1 MQTEISRTT
10 QPQSMPGLRSS
21 TFMSADEAQAAR
33 RARGTRPGQPLVV
46 PMARALGWFSIGMG
60 VTQLLLPRALA
71 RATGMRNHPQLM
83 RAIGIREIASGAGIL
98 VRNKPGWIWTRV
110 AGDVM
115 DLALLG
121 MAATERG
128 QRRGQRRNRLAIT
141 AAAVAGVA
149 AVDIIA
155 SVQQA
160 RFQRSRANSGSG
172 AVNFEKSVTVN
183 RSPDECY
190 RFWRDF
196 SNLPRFMEHVES
208 IDVKSDR
215 LSHWV
220 AKGPA
225 GSTVEWDAEITADQ
239 PGQLLAWHSTE
250 DADVLNAGT
259 VRFEPGPGGRG
270 TVIRVDFHY
279 TPPGGKPGAM
289 VAKLFGEEPE
299 MQIDDDLRH
308 FRQLLETGEITTT
321 VGQSSGPRSMVAR
334 LLRKGAPG

>member
-1 MQTEISRTT
+1 MEKSMQTEFPIPSR
-10 QPQSMPGLRSS
+10 QQSMPLDAPDD
-21 TFMSADEAQAAR
+21 MSITEAQTAR
-33 RARGTRPGQPLVV
+33 RLRRTRPAQRPMV
-46 PMARALGWFSIGMG
+46 PMARALGWFSIGLG
-60 VTQLLLPRALA
+60 LTQILAPRAVA
-71 RATGMRNHPQLM
+71 RATGMRNHAGLM
-83 RAIGIREIASGAGIL
+83 RVIGIREFVSGVGIL

-110 AGDVM
+110 GGDAM
-115 DLALLG
+115 DLAMLG
-121 MAATERG
+121 MAATEPRQG
-128 QRRGQRRNRLAIT
+128 RKRLALT

-149 AVDIIA
+149 ALDVLA

-160 RFQRSRANSGSG
+160 RSRRPALHGIAG
-172 AVNFEKSVTVN
+172 VVEFEKSITVN
-183 RSPDECY
+183 RSAEECY

-208 IDVKSDR
+208 VDVKSER

-225 GSTVEWDAEITADQ
+225 GTTVEWDAEITADQ

-250 DADVLNAGT
+250 DADIVNAGT
-259 VRFEPGPGGRG
+259 VRFERAPGDRG
-270 TVIRVDFHY
+270 TLIHVDFHY

-308 FRQLLETGEITTT
+308 FRQLLETGEIPTT
-321 VGQSSGPRSMVAR
+321 VGQPAGQRGMLAR

>member
-1 MQTEISRTT
+1 MQTEIPTT
-10 QPQSMPGLRSS
+10 YRQRSAPDS
-21 TFMSADEAQAAR
+21 LPAPFLAGEAQHER
-33 RARGTRPGQPLVV
+33 PARGAHTGQTPVI
-46 PMARALGWFSIGMG
+46 PMARALGWFSIGLG
-60 VTQLLLPRALA
+60 LTQILAPRALA
-71 RATGMRNHPQLM
+71 RATGMRNHAQLM
-83 RAIGIREIASGAGIL
+83 RAIGIREMVSGAGIL

-128 QRRGQRRNRLAIT
+128 QRRKRLAIT
-141 AAAVAGVA
+141 AAAVASVA
-149 AVDIIA
+149 AVDVMA

-160 RFQRSRANSGSG
+160 RYQRSGMTGSAG
-172 AVNFEKSVTVN
+172 AINIEKSVSVN

-208 IDVKSDR
+208 IDVKNEL

-225 GSTVEWDAEITADQ
+225 GTTVEWDAEITADQ
-239 PGQLLAWHSTE
+239 PWQLLAWHSTR

-299 MQIDDDLRH
+299 IQIDDDLRH

>member
-1 MQTEISRTT
+1 MQTEIPTT
-10 QPQSMPGLRSS
+10 YRPQSMPETKSYP
-21 TFMSADEAQAAR
+21 MSAGEAQAAR
-33 RARGTRPGQPLVV
+33 RARGARPGQTTVV
-46 PMARALGWFSIGMG
+46 PMARALGWFSIGLG
-60 VTQLLLPRALA
+60 LTQILAPRALA
-71 RATGMRNHPQLM
+71 RATGMRNHSRLM
-83 RAIGIREIASGAGIL
+83 RAVGIREVVSGAGIL

-110 AGDVM
+110 AGDAM

-128 QRRGQRRNRLAIT
+128 QRRSRLAIT

-149 AVDIIA
+149 AVDVMA

-160 RFQRSRANSGSG
+160 RSQRSGANGASGG
-172 AVNFEKSVTVN
+172 INFEKSVTVN

-225 GSTVEWDAEITADQ
+225 GTTVEWDAEITADQ

-321 VGQSSGPRSMVAR
+321 VGQPSGPRSLVAR